1 MKKACRKSEWN
12 SYEAVMG
19 RGTSAE
25 ALQDSQMSEVVIKK
39 AQAGDLP
46 RILEIYAYAREFMKR
61 TGNPNQ
67 WKENAPQKEVLEADI
82 RAGQLYVVRQKNR
95 MTGVFAL
102 VMGKD
107 PTYAQIEQGA
117 WVSESEYGTLHRVA
131 GDGTVH
137 GLFRRIV
144 LFSEEKIGHLRIDTH
159 ADNHIMQ
166 HLILK
171 NGFEQCG
178 IIHIAD
184 GSERIAYEKVVSV
197 AS

>member
-1 MKKACRKSEWN
+1 MKKSVQKVGMEQLRSCH
-12 SYEAVMG
+12 G
-19 RGTSAE
+19 QGTSAE
-25 ALQDSQMSEVVIKK
+25 ELQDSQISEVVIKK
-39 AQAGDLP
+39 
-46 RILEIYAYAREFMKR
+46 
-61 TGNPNQ
+61 
-67 WKENAPQKEVLEADI
+67 APQKEVLEADI
-82 RAGQLYVVRQKNR
+82 RAGQLYVVRQGNR

-102 VMGKD
+102 VIGKD

-117 WVSESEYGTLHRVA
+117 WISESEYGTLHRVA

>member
-1 MKKACRKSEWN
+1 MEKTRSCN
-12 SYEAVMG
+12 VPEAG
-19 RGTSAE
+19 AE
-25 ALQDSQMSEVVIKK
+25 ELQDSQISEVVIKK

-46 RILEIYAYAREFMKR
+46 QILEIYAYAREFMKR

-82 RAGQLYVVRQKNR
+82 RAGQLYVVRQENR
-95 MTGVFAL
+95 ITGVFAL
-102 VMGKD
+102 VIGKD
-107 PTYAQIEQGA
+107 PTYARIEQGA
-117 WVSESEYGTLHRVA
+117 WISESEYGTLHRVA

-159 ADNHIMQ
+159 VDNHIMQ

>member
-1 MKKACRKSEWN
+1 MKKSVQKVGMEQLRSCH
-12 SYEAVMG
+12 G
-19 RGTSAE
+19 QGTSAE
-25 ALQDSQMSEVVIKK
+25 ELQDSQISEVVIKK
-39 AQAGDLP
+39 AQ
-46 RILEIYAYAREFMKR
+46 
-61 TGNPNQ
+61 
-67 WKENAPQKEVLEADI
+67 QKEVLEADI
-82 RAGQLYVVRQKNR
+82 RAGQLYVVRQGNR

-102 VMGKD
+102 VIGKD

-117 WVSESEYGTLHRVA
+117 WISESEYGTLHRVA

>member
-1 MKKACRKSEWN
+1 MERAGADLIEIGIPFSDPF
-12 SYEAVMG
+12 AVG
-19 RGTSAE
+19 S
-25 ALQDSQMSEVVIKK
+25 V
-39 AQAGDLP
+39 
-46 RILEIYAYAREFMKR
+46 F
-61 TGNPNQ
+61 
-67 WKENAPQKEVLEADI
+67 LEADI

-102 VMGKD
+102 VIGKD

>member
-1 MKKACRKSEWN
+1 MKKSVQKFGMEQLRSCH
-12 SYEAVMG
+12 G
-19 RGTSAE
+19 QGTSAE
-25 ALQDSQMSEVVIKK
+25 ELQDSQISEVVIKK

-102 VMGKD
+102 VIGKD

-117 WVSESEYGTLHRVA
+117 WISESEYGTLHRVA

>member
-1 MKKACRKSEWN
+1 M
-12 SYEAVMG
+12 
-19 RGTSAE
+19 
-25 ALQDSQMSEVVIKK
+25 I
-39 AQAGDLP
+39 
-46 RILEIYAYAREFMKR
+46 
-61 TGNPNQ
+61 
-67 WKENAPQKEVLEADI
+67 
-82 RAGQLYVVRQKNR
+82 
-95 MTGVFAL
+95 GVFAI
-102 VMGKD
+102 VIGKD

-117 WVSESEYGTLHRVA
+117 WISESEYGTLHRVA

>member
-1 MKKACRKSEWN
+1 MESN
-12 SYEAVMG
+12 SGY
-19 RGTSAE
+19 GTIL
-25 ALQDSQMSEVVIKK
+25 LQY
-39 AQAGDLP
+39 AGDQGYLKTDP
-46 RILEIYAYAREFMKR
+46 GSVLSDSLQMEGLQVMKR

-67 WKENAPQKEVLEADI
+67 WKEKAPQKEVLEADI
-82 RAGQLYVVRQKNR
+82 RAGQLYVVRQGNR

-102 VMGKD
+102 VIGKD

-117 WVSESEYGTLHRVA
+117 WISESEYGTLHRVA

-166 HLILK
+166 QIGRAH
-171 NGFEQCG
+171 
-178 IIHIAD
+178 
-184 GSERIAYEKVVSV
+184 V
-197 AS
+197 

>member
-1 MKKACRKSEWN
+1 MQK
-12 SYEAVMG
+12 VGMG
-19 RGTSAE
+19 QLRSCHGQKTSAE
-25 ALQDSQMSEVVIKK
+25 ELQDSQISEVVIKK

-82 RAGQLYVVRQKNR
+82 RAGQLYVVRQGNR
-95 MTGVFAL
+95 MIGVFAL
-102 VMGKD
+102 VIGKD

-117 WVSESEYGTLHRVA
+117 WISESEYGTLHR
-131 GDGTVH
+131 
-137 GLFRRIV
+137 LFRRIV

>member
-1 MKKACRKSEWN
+1 MKKSVQKVGMEQLRSCH
-12 SYEAVMG
+12 G
-19 RGTSAE
+19 QGTSAE
-25 ALQDSQMSEVVIKK
+25 ELQDSQISEVVIKK

-102 VMGKD
+102 VIGKD

-117 WVSESEYGTLHRVA
+117 WEHCIGLQATERCMVCFGESSFFQKKKLDICGLIHTRTITLCS
-131 GDGTVH
+131 
-137 GLFRRIV
+137 I
-144 LFSEEKIGHLRIDTH
+144 
-159 ADNHIMQ
+159 
-166 HLILK
+166 
-171 NGFEQCG
+171 
-178 IIHIAD
+178 
-184 GSERIAYEKVVSV
+184 
-197 AS
+197 

>member
-1 MKKACRKSEWN
+1 MKKSVQKVGMEQPRSCHGQGA
-12 SYEAVMG
+12 
-19 RGTSAE
+19 SAE
-25 ALQDSQMSEVVIKK
+25 ELQDSQISEVVIKK
-39 AQAGDLP
+39 
-46 RILEIYAYAREFMKR
+46 
-61 TGNPNQ
+61 
-67 WKENAPQKEVLEADI
+67 APQKEVLEADI
-82 RAGQLYVVRQKNR
+82 RAGQLYVVRQGNR

-102 VMGKD
+102 VIGKD

-117 WVSESEYGTLHRVA
+117 WISESEYGTLYRVA